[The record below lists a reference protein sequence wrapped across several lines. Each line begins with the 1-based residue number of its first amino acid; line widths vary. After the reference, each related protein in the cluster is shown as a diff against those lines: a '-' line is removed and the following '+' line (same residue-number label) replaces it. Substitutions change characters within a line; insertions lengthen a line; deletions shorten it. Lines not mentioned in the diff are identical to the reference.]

1 MSDGV
6 DEGGGL
12 AHQSGLDVVIH
23 GIFVEKRESAPLNS
37 SGHLPLHSLAHS
49 HTQLPTV
56 KMQEEEYSD
65 QSQ

>member
-1 MSDGV
+1 MEWMRG
-6 DEGGGL
+6 GGGL